1 MSGLKFQIPP
11 SLLAGIYKD
20 TLIGSNE
27 PAAPLEKNVA
37 APVPA
42 SGAPAQAPVAPAQTQ
57 ATAPQQPPVH
67 TAPPPPAAALPDT
80 PPDKWFLGGNAK
92 GIVVIVNDLEN
103 VYLSDDELQLLTG
116 ILNACKLN
124 MQDIAV
130 LNYAR
135 YPYPFSRLQQLMQIN
150 NCILFEV
157 SLQQVQLPFSIP
169 YNQVQTFNNCTF
181 TYAPSLRTMLGATE
195 EAKLQ
200 KSKLW
205 LSLKKMFNI

>member
-1 MSGLKFQIPP
+1 MSGLQFQIPP
-11 SLLAGIYKD
+11 SLLAGMYKD
-20 TLIGSNE
+20 TLIGTNE
-27 PAAPLEKNVA
+27 PAAPPEKNVA
-37 APVPA
+37 APVQGA
-42 SGAPAQAPVAPAQTQ
+42 TAPAQAPV
-57 ATAPQQPPVH
+57 APQQPPVH
-67 TAPPPPAAALPDT
+67 TAPPRAAATLPDT
-80 PPDKWFLGGNAK
+80 PPERWFLGGNAK
-92 GIVVIVNDLEN
+92 GIVVVVNDREN

-130 LNYAR
+130 INYAR
-135 YPYPFSRLQQLMQIN
+135 YPYPFARLQQLMQIN

-169 YNQVQTFNNCTF
+169 YNQVQAFNNCTF
-181 TYAPSLRTMLGATE
+181 TYAPSLRTMLGTTE

>member
-1 MSGLKFQIPP
+1 MSGLQFQIPP
-11 SLLAGIYKD
+11 SLLAGMYKD
-20 TLIGSNE
+20 TLIGTNE
-27 PAAPLEKNVA
+27 PAAPLEKNTALPVQGA
-37 APVPA
+37 TAPV
-42 SGAPAQAPVAPAQTQ
+42 QAPVAPAQPQ
-57 ATAPQQPPVH
+57 AATAQQPPVH
-67 TAPPPPAAALPDT
+67 TAPPPAAVVLPDT
-80 PPDKWFLGGNAK
+80 PPERWFLGGNAK
-92 GIVVIVNDLEN
+92 GIVVLVNDREN

-130 LNYAR
+130 INYAR
-135 YPYPFSRLQQLMQIN
+135 YPYPFARLQQLTQIN
-150 NCILFEV
+150 HCILFEV

-169 YNQVQTFNNCTF
+169 YNQVQAFNNCTF